1 MSLSYSTDRTDET
14 GRELLTYGT
23 PDFPISF
30 FDDDLAVVKVMH
42 CTTMFPHPLGNMRFR
57 SRP

>member
-30 FDDDLAVVKVMH
+30 FD
-42 CTTMFPHPLGNMRFR
+42 GNC
-57 SRP
+57 SEPPALT

>member
-1 MSLSYSTDRTDET
+1 MSLSYSTYRTDET

-30 FDDDLAVVKVMH
+30 LMII
-42 CTTMFPHPLGNMRFR
+42 LRYG
-57 SRP
+57 

>member
-30 FDDDLAVVKVMH
+30 LMIILRYV
-42 CTTMFPHPLGNMRFR
+42 
-57 SRP
+57 